1 MQNTTLIAPDGREYV
16 TSDPIELNNLVYGQG
31 YRIKSGRSYDTIV
44 NAGAKDGD
52 AKAADAKDAEPV
64 DTNTA
69 TNGGG
74 KAASK

>member
-16 TSDPIELNNLVYGQG
+16 TSDPVELNNLVYGQG
-31 YRIKSGRSYDTIV
+31 YRIKSGRSYDTV
-44 NAGAKDGD
+44 VASGSG
-52 AKAADAKDAEPV
+52 AKAADAKEPV

-69 TNGGG
+69 TTGGG